1 MLVAEKLYQES
12 ILRSNLSIIWNELIK
27 NIKTLLAYPVII
39 IFWAIFPVFWFIP
52 FVLQG
57 QALVGGLESASFAQ
71 IAGTSQYIPFI
82 VIGAVLNSYVNTLL
96 YGMGENIRKE
106 AYQGTLDYVLVAP
119 CNQVYVLIGKA
130 ISESLS
136 STIFAISQLSI
147 SVIIFGMKI
156 TFEVMLPVFFTIILL
171 ILGLYGMALILA
183 AFSLMYKQSYDL
195 SETIGYIFYIFAPVR
210 YPIESLP
217 NWAQLLGKI
226 IPLTYALIIVRSLIL
241 IGNDLSQIYSEV
253 VLFLVID
260 FILLGTGFYLFNW
273 MEKKTRKSGTIS
285 HH

>member
-1 MLVAEKLYQES
+1 M
-12 ILRSNLSIIWNELIK
+12 
-27 NIKTLLAYPVII
+27 
-39 IFWAIFPVFWFIP
+39 
-52 FVLQG
+52 
-57 QALVGGLESASFAQ
+57 
-71 IAGTSQYIPFI
+71 
-82 VIGAVLNSYVNTLL
+82 IGAVLNSYVNTLL

-130 ISESLS
+130 LSESLS
-136 STIFAISQLSI
+136 STIFAVSQLAI
-147 SVIIFGMKI
+147 SVLLFGMNI
-156 TFEVMLPVFFTIILL
+156 TLGVIAPVFFIIILL

-183 AFSLMYKQSYDL
+183 AVSLMYKQSYDL

-217 NWAQLLGKI
+217 TWAQIFGKL
-226 IPLTYALIIVRSLIL
+226 IPITYALIIVRSIMLL
-241 IGNDLSQIYSEV
+241 GADLSAVYLEV
-253 VLFLVID
+253 IALVIID
-260 FILLGTGFYLFNW
+260 AVLLLAGFYLFSW

>member
-1 MLVAEKLYQES
+1 MTKSAYQQS
-12 ILRSNLSIIWNELIK
+12 PLRSNLFVVWSELVK
-27 NIKTLLAYPVII
+27 NIKSLLAYPTII
-39 IFWAIFPVFWFIP
+39 VFWAIFPVFWFIP

-57 QALVGGLESASFAQ
+57 QAFVGGLESASFAQ
-71 IAGTSQYIPFI
+71 ITGSGEYVPFI

-130 ISESLS
+130 LSESLS
-136 STIFAISQLSI
+136 STIFAISQLAI
-147 SVIIFGMKI
+147 SVLLFGMNI
-156 TFEVMLPVFFTIILL
+156 TLGVMLPVFFIVILL
-171 ILGLYGMALILA
+171 ILGLYGIALILA

-195 SETIGYIFYIFAPVR
+195 SETIGYVFYIFAPVR

-217 NWAQLLGKI
+217 NWAQILGKL
-226 IPLTYALIIVRSLIL
+226 IPLTYALIIVRSLM
-241 IGNDLSQIYSEV
+241 
-253 VLFLVID
+253 
-260 FILLGTGFYLFNW
+260 LLGTDLSTIYLEVILFVIIDVVLLVAGFYLFGW